1 MAFFLPYSGCSPI
14 YYPLLKIGVTGGIG
28 SGKSVVCSVFES
40 LGIPVFRADD
50 AARHLMNSDPVL
62 RSGIA
67 ALLGADVYVND
78 QLNRER
84 VSAIIFKDPAL
95 LERLNS
101 LVHPATIQYGKD
113 WITAQ
118 TAPYVIKEAAIFF
131 ESGSNKEMDLM
142 IGVSC
147 PLELRIARVM
157 KRGGQTRE
165 KVHEIIA
172 RQMDDAAKMKLCDH
186 VVLNDDVAA
195 VIPQVLALHE
205 VFLRKQ

>member
-1 MAFFLPYSGCSPI
+1 
-14 YYPLLKIGVTGGIG
+14 
-28 SGKSVVCSVFES
+28 
-40 LGIPVFRADD
+40 
-50 AARHLMNSDPVL
+50 MNSDPVL